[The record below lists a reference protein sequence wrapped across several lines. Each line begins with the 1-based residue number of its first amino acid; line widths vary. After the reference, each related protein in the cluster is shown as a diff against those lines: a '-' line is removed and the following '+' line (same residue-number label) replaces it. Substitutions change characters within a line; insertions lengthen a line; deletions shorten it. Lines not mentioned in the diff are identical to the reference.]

1 MAEAALPAKIIVAL
15 VEEFAAELEVV
26 TACPAVLEVAQ
37 RSEDLVASDVAEPA
51 VPVAAADDVGGQVL
65 VRWGLGVAII
75 RPEVVELAAVYLEE
89 HLVAGNVVPTDLVRV
104 CPVGLV
110 PRRIG
115 AVVDRSRGANQLRVQ
130 PVRLLLLAPLSE
142 PDQLVVRVQRV
153 GALAGDVLQMRF
165 ERLHRKVRQQA
176 LRVLIAQRA
185 VPPELV
191 FFQVAADVAVEIVIA
206 VESVQIGGLETA
218 AALDAEC
225 DLRVVDVAR
234 LDVLVF
240 VVGVDAAVIGVAA
253 RFRDELRHHAGPRH
267 VRRVRAGRHRD
278 FLHRPV
284 VVVEAGRVRPLGV
297 DDAFDHRPMLIGLR
311 VVGGV
316 ARLRAGRAPAHV
328 DPLHLDGRRRR
339 EDRPEVARVRQ
350 RGELLR
356 VEVRGR
362 LRGRDVDHGR
372 LPADG
377 DRFGEARDA
386 ELDVHG

>member
-37 RSEDLVASDVAEPA
+37 RTEDLVASDVAEPA

-206 VESVQIGGLETA
+206 VQPVQIGGLES
-218 AALDAEC
+218 
-225 DLRVVDVAR
+225 
-234 LDVLVF
+234 
-240 VVGVDAAVIGVAA
+240 
-253 RFRDELRHHAGPRH
+253 
-267 VRRVRAGRHRD
+267 
-278 FLHRPV
+278 
-284 VVVEAGRVRPLGV
+284 
-297 DDAFDHRPMLIGLR
+297 
-311 VVGGV
+311 
-316 ARLRAGRAPAHV
+316 APA
-328 DPLHLDGRRRR
+328 PY
-339 EDRPEVARVRQ
+339 
-350 RGELLR
+350 
-356 VEVRGR
+356 
-362 LRGRDVDHGR
+362 
-372 LPADG
+372 
-377 DRFGEARDA
+377 A
-386 ELDVHG
+386 EG